1 MSIYLSIYIF
11 TYLLTD
17 GHCELFFPFLLLERL
32 EANLIF
38 RIIKRV
44 SEDDRHVQFYSWLYA
59 ISTSLFSYFH
69 LTNVSIKLS
78 ECISTAMLE

>member
-44 SEDDRHVQFYSWLYA
+44 SEDVQFYLDMFNFIHGFMQYPHPRFP
-59 ISTSLFSYFH
+59 IF
-69 LTNVSIKLS
+69 I
-78 ECISTAMLE
+78 